1 MYSVLRTVEPTS
13 EPVTLTEAKAHC
25 RIDTTAD
32 DTLVSSLITAARA
45 WCESR
50 IGQCLMPATYRL
62 KLDRFCGHE
71 IELPY
76 PPLTAVSSIAYVD
89 SAGSA
94 QTLSSAL
101 YAVDTDSKPGR
112 VSPVYAEVWPTTRE
126 QLQAITITYTA
137 GYASASVVPQSIK
150 QAILLLVGHWY
161 ENREAS
167 VVGVTSVPL
176 VTAVESLLSSVWHGS
191 YSFAGVTQ

>member
-1 MYSVLRTVEPTS
+1 VYSVVKTVEPTS

-32 DTLVSSLITAARA
+32 DTLVSSLITAARL

-50 IGQCLMPATYRL
+50 LGQQIMPATYRC
-62 KLDRFCGHE
+62 KIDGFCSHAV
-71 IELPY
+71 ELPY
-76 PPLTAVSSIAYVD
+76 PPLTTVSSITYVD
-89 SAGSA
+89 TAGTT

-101 YAVDTDSKPGR
+101 YTVDTDSKPGR
-112 VSPVYAEVWPTTRE
+112 ISPVYAEVWPLTRD
-126 QLQAITITYTA
+126 QLQAVTITYTA
-137 GYASASVVPQSIK
+137 GYASAAAVPQVIK

-167 VVGVTSVPL
+167 LVGETSSAL
-176 VTAVESLLSSVWHGS
+176 TLAVESLLMSQWHGS
-191 YSFAGVTQ
+191 YSFAGVSP